1 MASTNVTS
9 APANPHNSFVI
20 LESFVEDA
28 LVYQPFVSEVR
39 FEAILNQ
46 RRGVGLEQKS
56 YGRTAI
62 IINYLH
68 CRCYMLPP

>member
-1 MASTNVTS
+1 MASTNETS

-39 FEAILNQ
+39 FEAGLNQ
-46 RRGVGLEQKS
+46 RRVGGLEQSS
-56 YGRTAI
+56 YGRTTLTL
-62 IINYLH
+62 NYL
-68 CRCYMLPP
+68 Y